1 MVVLF
6 TGGISWV
13 RGDVGFLY
21 FKIGVRETKK
31 KRRLSRKTKRSL
43 CGNQGFSRITFLP
56 RGDFRRISEH
66 LGRPY
71 CYIQESSIQNCP
83 TLGGLGKAKRVD

>member
-13 RGDVGFLY
+13 RVDVGFLY
-21 FKIGVRETKK
+21 FKIGVGETKK

-43 CGNQGFSRITFLP
+43 S
-56 RGDFRRISEH
+56 
-66 LGRPY
+66 Y
-71 CYIQESSIQNCP
+71 
-83 TLGGLGKAKRVD
+83 